1 MRAGAVLQAI
11 REVVNVGAYLP
22 VAEALTLHGIY
33 RESVLILTKSSV
45 LNAVVANRGLL
56 RGPERCRLL
65 RGPERCRL
73 LRAYWG
79 LLLGPERF
87 RLLRVRDRSSSA
99 AWVKVGGN
107 LRAKVLDVGGNLI
120 ALLLELKRVTTA
132 ATTALRANPGAHQLQ
147 LGP

>member
-56 RGPERCRLL
+56 RGPERCRRLCG
-65 RGPERCRL
+65 RVRYRL
-73 LRAYWG
+73 LCG
-79 LLLGPERF
+79 L
-87 RLLRVRDRSSSA
+87 DCSSSA
-99 AWVKVGGN
+99 VGLSASQGASR
-107 LRAKVLDVGGNLI
+107 LVLHLKGGQ
-120 ALLLELKRVTTA
+120 RV
-132 ATTALRANPGAHQLQ
+132 AT
-147 LGP
+147 